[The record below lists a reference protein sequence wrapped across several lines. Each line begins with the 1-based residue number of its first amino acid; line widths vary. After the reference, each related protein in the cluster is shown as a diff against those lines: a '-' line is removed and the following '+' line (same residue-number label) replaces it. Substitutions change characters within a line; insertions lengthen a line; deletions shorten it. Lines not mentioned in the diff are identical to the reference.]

1 VAATGAAAPA
11 DMGKVMGV
19 LKGKLA
25 GRADMG
31 KVSALVKQKL
41 SGG

>member
-1 VAATGAAAPA
+1 
-11 DMGKVMGV
+11 MGKVMAA

-31 KVSALVKQKL
+31 KVSSLVKAKL
-41 SGG
+41 SS